1 MNEAYDKEA
10 KLLGNLSVFNI
21 NISDNLDLKKMDA
34 DLKQLEEV
42 WDLAYQWEQSWYKY
56 KNSSFWEIQTDE
68 MENTAVTLFRKL
80 NRLCKILKDSNW
92 EILETTRKSVD
103 EFRRTLPLLNAL
115 KNSAM
120 RSRHWDRVRTMMNV

>member
-1 MNEAYDKEA
+1 MDR
-10 KLLGNLSVFNI
+10 
-21 NISDNLDLKKMDA
+21 DLKS
-34 DLKQLEEV
+34 LEEV
-42 WDLAYQWEQSWYKY
+42 WDLAYQWENSWFNY
-56 KNSSFWEIQTDE
+56 KNSSFWEIKTED

-80 NRLCKILKDSNW
+80 NRLCKVLKENNW

-120 RSRHWDRVRTMMNV
+120 RSRHWDRVRTLMNV